1 MRQWIVSSRYGLV
14 QATGIHTWGQDYKEI
29 TQTRLESN
37 LKLTVLN
44 NMKLR
49 HFWAQ
54 IVSWA
59 PRHARKTFI
68 VLAPGISGQ
77 LPLLPP
83 GPSPCT
89 QWHASRV
96 PGGVHFRAIRE
107 NLLLL
112 MRRTY
117 PSHLH
122 LTRFTSL
129 TMLMLVHLAISTL
142 VTLLPAYLKNTSYGS
157 SELSSFSKEYR
168 VRGGRRSMAAV
179 RFLKCWLWCTAF
191 SYWVVKNQ
199 KFLSTLLGAREGV
212 TKNVLCVRFW

>member
-14 QATGIHTWGQDYKEI
+14 QATGIHTWGQDDKEI
-29 TQTRLESN
+29 TQTRIKSQ
-37 LKLTVLN
+37 THRAT
-44 NMKLR
+44 KLR
-49 HFWAQ
+49 NFWAQ
-54 IVSWA
+54 IASWA

-68 VLAPGISGQ
+68 VLAPGISCQ

-83 GPSPCT
+83 GPSPCAKRS
-89 QWHASRV
+89 ASHF

-112 MRRTY
+112 MRRTC

-129 TMLMLVHLAISTL
+129 TMLLMSVHLAISTL

-157 SELSSFSKEYR
+157 SELSSFSR
-168 VRGGRRSMAAV
+168 VQSTRGRVVNGR
-179 RFLKCWLWCTAF
+179 CTLF
-191 SYWVVKNQ
+191 
-199 KFLSTLLGAREGV
+199 
-212 TKNVLCVRFW
+212 